1 LRTLRFRLVNGT
13 NIYTVLIT
21 VSSLPCLE
29 FVLVQLSGLFQFAGV
44 VPNIPVELDIT
55 NRSAVLQQV
64 DRAKV
69 SVSWDI

>member
-1 LRTLRFRLVNGT
+1 MRLVNGT
-13 NIYTVLIT
+13 DIYIVLMTVL
-21 VSSLPCLE
+21 SLPCLQL
-29 FVLVQLSGLFQFAGV
+29 VLVQLSGVLQYAGV

-69 SVSWDI
+69 SVSWDM